1 MMRKTGIIA
10 VAAFV
15 AASFACPALAEGI
28 RIAVVDVNKVLN
40 ESEEGKAAKKKMEAR
55 YEELKK
61 EIDAKQ
67 EELKKLKD
75 EIDKQK
81 VIASKEKLKEKE
93 DAFQAKLNDLRKMT
107 QESEREM
114 QGRQGEL
121 TREIL
126 KRIEGQIDA
135 LVKAEKYDLILERSA
150 GVIHVVDSMDLTG
163 RVLEMLNKER
173 KGAGSE
179 KTPGPEKAPAEKK
192 GSGVKKEGG
201 GGK

>member
-1 MMRKTGIIA
+1 MRKMGIIVVA
-10 VAAFV
+10 VLAAAAF
-15 AASFACPALAEGI
+15 ALPALAEGL

-40 ESEEGKAAKKKMEAR
+40 ESEEGKAAKKKMESR
-55 YEELKK
+55 FDELKK
-61 EIDAKQ
+61 EIDARQ

-81 VIASKEKLKEKE
+81 VIATKEKLKDKE
-93 DAFQAKLNDLRKMT
+93 DAFQAKAGELRKLT

-121 TREIL
+121 TREVL

-135 LVKAEKYDLILERSA
+135 LIKAEKYDLVLERSA
-150 GVIHVVDSMDLTG
+150 GVIHVADSMDLTE
-163 RVLEMLNKER
+163 RVLAMMNKDR
-173 KGAGSE
+173 KGA
-179 KTPGPEKAPAEKK
+179 GPEKAPAEKK
-192 GSGVKKEGG
+192 GPGTKKEGA